1 MRWTDEDEQQL
12 IALRSSVIG
21 IGDTMYGREV
31 ALKKREL
38 DAAAHK
44 LTREEREALRQKLD
58 IMDAEEMDAAEA
70 NVAAETM
77 PAAIMEGLE
86 QFLVELERS

>member
-12 IALRSSVIG
+12 IALRSNVIS

-44 LTREEREALRQKLD
+44 LTWEEREALRQKLD
-58 IMDAEEMDAAEA
+58 AMDAAEMVADEA

-77 PAAIMEGLE
+77 PAAMEGLE
-86 QFLVELERS
+86 PF